1 MIFPSNRNYVLRANP
16 GLQSSSTPVRFP
28 VTVILVVVLQVTGLS
43 DGMRSSRVL
52 ELPGTSLLGVELL
65 RLRVAQM
72 FRDGML
78 NQGLAAAGGEET
90 TSDTTE
96 EGEAQMYPDMIVKCL
111 VAT

>member
-1 MIFPSNRNYVLRANP
+1 
-16 GLQSSSTPVRFP
+16 
-28 VTVILVVVLQVTGLS
+28 
-43 DGMRSSRVL
+43 
-52 ELPGTSLLGVELL
+52 
-65 RLRVAQM
+65 M

-96 EGEAQMYPDMIVKCL
+96 EGEAQMYLDVIIDCL

>member
-1 MIFPSNRNYVLRANP
+1 MIFLSNRNYILRANP

-28 VTVILVVVLQVTGLS
+28 VAVISVVVLWVTGLS
-43 DGMRSSRVL
+43 DGMRSPRVP
-52 ELPGTSLLGVELL
+52 ELSGTSLLGIELL
-65 RLRVAQM
+65 RLRVARM

-96 EGEAQMYPDMIVKCL
+96 EGEAQMYPDVIVKCL
-111 VAT
+111 VTT

>member
-1 MIFPSNRNYVLRANP
+1 MILPSNRNYVLRANS

-28 VTVILVVVLQVTGLS
+28 VTVILV
-43 DGMRSSRVL
+43 
-52 ELPGTSLLGVELL
+52 GVELL
-65 RLRVAQM
+65 RLLVARM
-72 FRDGML
+72 FHDGML

-96 EGEAQMYPDMIVKCL
+96 EGRAQMYPDMIVKCL

>member
-1 MIFPSNRNYVLRANP
+1 MIFSSNRANP

-28 VTVILVVVLQVTGLS
+28 VTVILVVVLPVSGLL
-43 DGMRSSRVL
+43 DGMRSSRVP
-52 ELPGTSLLGVELL
+52 ELPGASLLGVEFL
-65 RLRVAQM
+65 RLLITRM
-72 FRDGML
+72 FCDGML

-96 EGEAQMYPDMIVKCL
+96 EGEPQMYLDMIIKCL

>member
-1 MIFPSNRNYVLRANP
+1 M
-16 GLQSSSTPVRFP
+16 
-28 VTVILVVVLQVTGLS
+28 ILVVVLQVTGLS
-43 DGMRSSRVL
+43 NGMRSSRVL
-52 ELPGTSLLGVELL
+52 ELPRASLLWVELL
-65 RLRVAQM
+65 RLLITWM

-90 TSDTTE
+90 TSNTTE